1 MKKILSRVHSPL
13 PELSKFVLISSGPSP
28 AIAGGDAV
36 DYGAYT
42 GGYGAFGWYSDHP
55 NHEGIGHRRRRR
67 SPQEE
72 AALGAPLRYAP
83 APLAPSYDQYE
94 AALSDQGVA
103 GSNPYAKGPKGRV
116 GPVYTF
122 VKTDPK
128 ANFKW
133 GVRHVA
139 GVQYGK

>member
-1 MKKILSRVHSPL
+1 MR
-13 PELSKFVLISSGPSP
+13 
-28 AIAGGDAV
+28 
-36 DYGAYT
+36 Y
-42 GGYGAFGWYSDHP
+42 
-55 NHEGIGHRRRRR
+55 RR

-72 AALGAPLRYAP
+72 LNGLQQLNGLQRRAGPQPQPVVPLYGEDLPVSAS
-83 APLAPSYDQYE
+83 ASY
-94 AALSDQGVA
+94 G
-103 GSNPYAKGPKGRV
+103 KHPKGRV

>member
-1 MKKILSRVHSPL
+1 MDFFFHIFRSEFVHNMLHIILSFLFFTEQHMR
-13 PELSKFVLISSGPSP
+13 F
-28 AIAGGDAV
+28 
-36 DYGAYT
+36 
-42 GGYGAFGWYSDHP
+42 
-55 NHEGIGHRRRRR
+55 RR

-72 AALGAPLRYAP
+72 AALGPPLRYAP
-83 APLAPSYDQYE
+83 IAPSYDQYE
-94 AALSDQGVA
+94 ADQALA
-103 GSNPYAKGPKGRV
+103 GSTAYAKHPKGRV

>member
-1 MKKILSRVHSPL
+1 MGSL
-13 PELSKFVLISSGPSP
+13 
-28 AIAGGDAV
+28 AIAFLHSTPQITMKSALLVLAFAAYAQAGQWIYVEDPYA
-36 DYGAYT
+36 DPYG
-42 GGYGAFGWYSDHP
+42 P
-55 NHEGIGHRRRRR
+55 
-67 SPQEE
+67 
-72 AALGAPLRYAP
+72 P
-83 APLAPSYDQYE
+83 ASYDQHE
-94 AALSDQGVA
+94 ADQSVA
-103 GSNPYAKGPKGRV
+103 GSTAYAKPHKGRV

>member
-1 MKKILSRVHSPL
+1 MLLS
-13 PELSKFVLISSGPSP
+13 LSSFF
-28 AIAGGDAV
+28 
-36 DYGAYT
+36 T
-42 GGYGAFGWYSDHP
+42 EQHMRF
-55 NHEGIGHRRRRR
+55 RR

-94 AALSDQGVA
+94 ADQALA
-103 GSNPYAKGPKGRV
+103 GSTAYAKHPKGRV

>member
-1 MKKILSRVHSPL
+1 MDSFFHIFRSEFGSFIIFFTEAPPVHMRS
-13 PELSKFVLISSGPSP
+13 
-28 AIAGGDAV
+28 
-36 DYGAYT
+36 
-42 GGYGAFGWYSDHP
+42 
-55 NHEGIGHRRRRR
+55 RR

-72 AALGAPLRYAP
+72 LAQGAPLRYAP

-94 AALSDQGVA
+94 ADQASA
-103 GSNPYAKGPKGRV
+103 GSAAYGKHPKGRV